1 MLKCV
6 LCKLSD
12 IHVDEFVVF
21 FSKCSPPFPLH
32 ISCFVIKIY
41 KKTQEKLLRLTM
53 WPIYFLLYR
62 FWYNVVFLILEIVTQ
77 TRGRQN
83 LKCYDTKT
91 GKVTKIIQLSTS
103 DKKYLVETFVVWNI
117 YYAPHPPPPTKKDK
131 TLGIF
136 LKCNKSWILKRKF
149 KCVIFLSQWKQF
161 IKLFYGMC
169 CKYASTS

>member
-1 MLKCV
+1 MLKYV

-12 IHVDEFVVF
+12 IHVDELVF

-53 WPIYFLLYR
+53 WLIYFLLYR
-62 FWYNVVFLILEIVTQ
+62 FWYCHWNVVFIILEIVTQ

-117 YYAPHPPPPTKKDK
+117 LLCPPPQKKRQENSRD
-131 TLGIF
+131 F
-136 LKCNKSWILKRKF
+136 P
-149 KCVIFLSQWKQF
+149 
-161 IKLFYGMC
+161 
-169 CKYASTS
+169 